1 MSRFL
6 LIIIFFG
13 NFNNTFGAEGKGGM
27 PQLNPESFSS
37 QLFWLL
43 IFFLFLYIVV
53 NKIFIPKIKK
63 VREDRNETIEKL
75 ISDSKSINESV
86 DGIIKKINDDM
97 NKEKE
102 NANNKI
108 NKAINENKEILE
120 KKISALDDDLEK
132 KRNAIQKDFD
142 NSKTL
147 TEKKI
152 PEIIISLSDQIFE
165 KILGEKKK
173 SNLSEFKKFTESSK

>member
-1 MSRFL
+1 M
-6 LIIIFFG
+6 
-13 NFNNTFGAEGKGGM
+13 
-27 PQLNPESFSS
+27 
-37 QLFWLL
+37 
-43 IFFLFLYIVV
+43 
-53 NKIFIPKIKK
+53 
-63 VREDRNETIEKL
+63 
-75 ISDSKSINESV
+75 

-120 KKISALDDDLEK
+120 KKISALDDDLK
-132 KRNAIQKDFD
+132 KKEMQFKRILIIPKSLQK
-142 NSKTL
+142 N
-147 TEKKI
+147 I

>member
-1 MSRFL
+1 MSIFL
-6 LIIIFFG
+6 LIITIFG
-13 NFNNTFGAEGKGGM
+13 NFNNTFAAEGKGGM

-43 IFFLFLYIVV
+43 IFFLLLYIVV
-53 NKIFIPKIKK
+53 NKIFVPKIKK

-75 ISDSKSINESV
+75 ILDSKSINESM

-102 NANNKI
+102 NANNEI

-132 KRNAIQKDFD
+132 KEMQFKRI
-142 NSKTL
+142 L
-147 TEKKI
+147 II
-152 PEIIISLSDQIFE
+152 PKPLRR
-165 KILGEKKK
+165 KK
-173 SNLSEFKKFTESSK
+173 SQKLLSLYLIRFLKKY

>member
-1 MSRFL
+1 MVINFFFL
-6 LIIIFFG
+6 L
-13 NFNNTFGAEGKGGM
+13 
-27 PQLNPESFSS
+27 
-37 QLFWLL
+37 
-43 IFFLFLYIVV
+43 LYIVV

-120 KKISALDDDLEK
+120 KKFL
-132 KRNAIQKDFD
+132 
-142 NSKTL
+142 
-147 TEKKI
+147 
-152 PEIIISLSDQIFE
+152 P
-165 KILGEKKK
+165 
-173 SNLSEFKKFTESSK
+173 